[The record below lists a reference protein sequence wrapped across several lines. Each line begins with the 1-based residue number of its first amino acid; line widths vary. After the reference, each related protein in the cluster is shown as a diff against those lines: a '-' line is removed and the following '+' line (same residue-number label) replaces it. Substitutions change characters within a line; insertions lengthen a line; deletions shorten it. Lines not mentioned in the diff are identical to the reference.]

1 MIRRE
6 NERAGKERN
15 QGEKGKAGKGRKK
28 KERGRKERTEKKTRK
43 VEEITGNREGNNRT
57 QTTGMFPRGRGKGG
71 GRWAATVE
79 LKYQD
84 TKHATMFAR
93 SLDRNGLGPSRC
105 RRAGPRTRQGRGC
118 PTRRL
123 LYLGLILPVLSDLA
137 FSPAGLNLSL
147 SLPYV

>member
-1 MIRRE
+1 MKE
-6 NERAGKERN
+6 LERKETKER
-15 QGEKGKAGKGRKK
+15 KGKSERGEKK
-28 KERGRKERTEKKTRK
+28 KERRRKERTEKKTRK

-57 QTTGMFPRGRGKGG
+57 QTTGIFPRGRQKEGG
-71 GRWAATVE
+71 ERWAATVE